1 MNISLPIGVKYIL
14 NVLHDNGYEAFVIG
28 GCTRDAILNN
38 TPHDW
43 DITTNA
49 TPDTVEWL
57 FSITY
62 PTGKQYGTITVGYVN
77 DKGDQTNY
85 EVTTFRGEQNY
96 KDGRRP
102 SKVWFSKKLKNDV
115 KRRDFTINQI
125 AYNENGF
132 IDYYNGIQDLNN
144 KILRTVGNPYKRF
157 KEDYLRLI
165 RALRFA
171 AKYNLTIDTQ
181 TTKAIHKLFTEEN
194 LKHISVE
201 RIHDEIIK
209 MTPYIVKN
217 HYIRLEFQQEL
228 KILYGS
234 NCNLYL
240 TSDNPYICLAGWYK
254 GTLHLATLPSDI
266 LNRLRYSTNEKKLIH
281 KLQSCIFWAINS
293 ETGEYL
299 ITQDKLTNKY
309 YVLKK
314 NLYLFRRLFYK
325 ADIDIARLMIEVL
338 WLCCHINFDIDLK
351 LFTSQMLKFIDE
363 QLKNCRKM
371 GIDGNYIK
379 ANFNVQGKIIGDILN
394 KCELYILENPDKN
407 TQKDLHE
414 FVYKYMEARHET
426 DSTRE
431 YI

>member
-14 NVLHDNGYEAFVIG
+14 NILHGNGYEAFVIG

-38 TPHDW
+38 IPHDW

-49 TPDTVEWL
+49 TPDVVEQL
-57 FSITY
+57 FSVTY
-62 PTGKQYGTITVGYVN
+62 PTGKQYGTIIVGYIN
-77 DKGDQTNY
+77 NKGDQTNY

-132 IDYYNGIQDLNN
+132 IDYYNGIRDLNN

-171 AKYNLTIDTQ
+171 AKYGLIIEKQ
-181 TTKAIHKLFTEEN
+181 TTKAIHKLFTKEN

-209 MTPYIVKN
+209 MTPYIIKN
-217 HYIRLEFQQEL
+217 KYIQYEFQQEL
-228 KILYGS
+228 KILYGNS
-234 NCNLYL
+234 CNLYL
-240 TSDNPYICLAGWYK
+240 VSDNSYVCLAGWYK
-254 GTLHLATLPSDI
+254 DIPSLATQPSDI
-266 LNRLRYSTNEKKLIH
+266 LNRLRYSTNEKKLIC
-281 KLQSCIFWAINS
+281 KLQKCIFKAVNS
-293 ETGEYL
+293 RTGEYL

-309 YVLKK
+309 YILKK
-314 NLYLFRRLFYK
+314 NLYLFRQLFYK
-325 ADIDIARLMIEVL
+325 VDINTTKLMIEVL
-338 WLCCHINFDIDLK
+338 WLCCHINFNMDLK
-351 LFTSQMLKFIDE
+351 SFTLQMLKFIDE
-363 QLKNCRKM
+363 QLKNCKKIH
-371 GIDGNYIK
+371 IDGNYIK
-379 ANFNVQGKIIGDILN
+379 INFNVQDKIIGDILN
-394 KCELYILENPDKN
+394 KCEQYILENPDKN

-414 FVYKYMEARHET
+414 FVYKYMEALHET
-426 DSTRE
+426 NSTRE